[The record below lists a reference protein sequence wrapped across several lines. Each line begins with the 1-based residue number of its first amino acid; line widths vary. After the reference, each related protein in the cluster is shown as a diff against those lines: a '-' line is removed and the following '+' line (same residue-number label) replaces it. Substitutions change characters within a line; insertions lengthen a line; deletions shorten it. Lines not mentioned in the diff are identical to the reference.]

1 MVPIADKTII
11 NIVMRAIF
19 ENSGM
24 LVEGCGVVEDS
35 GVLVGVGVVKVE
47 DLEPTEVTESAV
59 SV

>member
-1 MVPIADKTII
+1 MIAIVVDKRII
-11 NIVMRAIF
+11 NIVMKAMF

-35 GVLVGVGVVKVE
+35 GVLVGVGVSVFEVE
-47 DLEPTEVTESAV
+47 GIAVTESAV